1 MKKKN
6 ESDKLEMVVLKTS
19 SNNYEIDLIKSLLEE
34 NEIPYI
40 LKERG
45 IGGYMKIISGSSL
58 FGTDILVEKSS
69 LEKAKTLMDELDLNQ

>member
-6 ESDKLEMVVLKTS
+6 QSDDLQMVVLKTS

>member
-1 MKKKN
+1 MKKKSQ
-6 ESDKLEMVVLKTS
+6 SDDLQMVVLKTS
-19 SNNYEIDLIKSLLEE
+19 NNNYEIDLIKSLLEE

-45 IGGYMKIISGSSL
+45 IGGYMKIISGSSF

-69 LEKAKTLMDELDLNQ
+69 FERAKAIIYELDLNQ

>member
-1 MKKKN
+1 VKKKN

>member
-1 MKKKN
+1 VKKKN
-6 ESDKLEMVVLKTS
+6 QSDDLQMVVLKTS